1 MSSVRK
7 KERSDHRLTVLDKA
21 LDLYEHTTTVI
32 ANPKIFK
39 EAHRSLINKIDHEA
53 TMIYHCCRVAN
64 DELDARKEDEAKARI
79 ALEEEA
85 LRHCRWLK
93 TYVMMSKRVFHL
105 RAGKVIYW
113 NKLIKIAEEYIKNW
127 LNSEKRRYKENHGL

>member
-39 EAHRSLINKIDHEA
+39 ETHSSLINRIDHEA

-64 DELDARKEDEAKARI
+64 DDLDARKKEDAEKRI
-79 ALEEEA
+79 KLEEEA
-85 LRHCRWLK
+85 LEHCSWLK

-113 NKLIKIAEEYIKNW
+113 NKLIKIAAEYITNW
-127 LNSEKRRYKENHGL
+127 LNSEKKRYKENFGL